1 MKVAVSSTGKDLH
14 SPVDPRF
21 GRAPYLLI
29 VDTGTLAIVEVI
41 DNSQADAMAHGAGI
55 AAATRIAEA
64 GAGAVLSG
72 IVGPK
77 AAAVCQQA
85 GIAMINGASGTVQ
98 EAVEAFI
105 DACEV
110 TDAPQ
115 TGRPLPPPRGAGQR
129 PGGGRLAGAGM
140 GRCGSGRGMG
150 GGMGLGGGR
159 RRGQCRNV

>member
-72 IVGPK
+72 IIGPK
-77 AAAVCQQA
+77 AAAVCQKA
-85 GIAMINGASGTVQ
+85 GITMINGASGTVQ
-98 EAVEAFI
+98 EAVEAFV
-105 DACEV
+105 DAYEV
-110 TDAPQ
+110 ADAPQ
-115 TGRPLPPPRGAGQR
+115 TGRPLPPRISGQR
-129 PGGGRLAGAGM
+129 PGGERLAGAGR
-140 GRCGSGRGMG
+140 GRCGGGRGMG
-150 GGMGLGGGR
+150 GGMGMGGGR